1 VNGDAALAEDP
12 RRRGGDDD
20 EAILY
25 PLARANRREK
35 SPKALA
41 ERHANT
47 LVPTGYEHCIT
58 RDTLRI

>member
-1 VNGDAALAEDP
+1 MNGDAALAEDA
-12 RRRGGDDD
+12 RGGWGDHH
-20 EAILY
+20 EAVLY

-47 LVPTGYEHCIT
+47 LVPMAIP
-58 RDTLRI
+58 L